1 MIQEQ
6 TILKVADNSGAKF
19 VKCIRIPKGFKRK
32 YANLGDIITVSV
44 NSLRNKSKKTSK
56 VLKGEIYKA
65 VIIRI
70 KKKYRTKTG
79 IYSNF
84 NGNYVCLLNK
94 QTKPVA
100 TRILGPISKILKR
113 KSFIKLINISG
124 GFV

>member
-6 TILKVADNSGAKF
+6 TILKVADNSGAKV

-32 YANLGDIITVSV
+32 YATLGDTVTISIK
-44 NSLRNKSKKTSK
+44 SLRNKSKKTSK

-65 VIIRI
+65 VILRI
-70 KKKYRTKTG
+70 KKKYKTKTG

-94 QTKPVA
+94 QNKPIA

-113 KSFIKLINISG
+113 KNFIKLINISG
-124 GFV
+124 GFI